1 VGAAPAG
8 GAAISAAAD
17 RRWPAPTPGPILD
30 AVLRTLELRDFA
42 IVDALALELE
52 PGFNAL
58 TGETGAGKSI
68 LIDALSL
75 LTGGRAD
82 STLIRA
88 GRDAALVQG
97 LFEDAPFESA
107 SRRLS
112 RNGRHSARIDGE
124 VVTVS
129 ELVERSAELVAIFG
143 QHGAT
148 ELMRPGAQ
156 RRQLDRMLSAD
167 AADELQRYHQ
177 AFRRYREVT
186 AALSELREAARDRAR
201 RLDMLAFQIGE
212 IEAAELTP
220 GEETRLEA
228 EVERLRHAERI
239 ALSASHAF
247 SALADAEPNA
257 VERAA
262 EGLRELRTAARHDA
276 RLEALVTDLEQAA
289 TALQAVADEVGSF
302 LSDFQADP
310 ARLDVAQGRLAAI
323 ETLRRKYGASVADVL
338 DFRDGAS
345 RERER
350 LEHVEADTR
359 ALEQEAAHLREQLE
373 ASAGTLTAARQRAAD
388 ELGSELLPLLAEL
401 GMDRARFEVELETTE
416 ELGPHGR
423 DGVRFRFVA
432 HPGEPPAP
440 LSDVASGGELSRVML
455 ALNLV
460 TGNELPVLAF
470 DEIDAGI
477 GGRTARAVG
486 ALLKRLSE
494 RHQVLVVTHLP
505 QVAAFADA
513 QYAVTKEELGGR
525 TVTRVARL
533 DRPSR
538 LEELARMLSGRVTEA
553 SLHHAEELLEQ
564 ADAAPQGPAGVP
576 AELGGTR
583 SGRKRS

>member
-1 VGAAPAG
+1 M
-8 GAAISAAAD
+8 
-17 RRWPAPTPGPILD
+17 
-30 AVLRTLELRDFA
+30 LRTLELRDFA

-82 STLIRA
+82 SALIRA
-88 GRDAALVQG
+88 ERDAALVLG

-148 ELMRPGAQ
+148 ELMRSGAQ
-156 RRQLDRMLSAD
+156 RRQLDRMLGPD

-186 AALSELREAARDRAR
+186 AGLSELREAARDRAR

-212 IEAAELTP
+212 IDAAELTP

-276 RLEALVTDLEQAA
+276 RLEALVADLEQAA

-310 ARLDVAQGRLAAI
+310 ARLDAAQGRLAAI
-323 ETLRRKYGASVADVL
+323 EALRRKYGASVADVL
-338 DFRDGAS
+338 DFRDGAAH
-345 RERER
+345 ERER

-359 ALEQEAAHLREQLE
+359 ALEQEAAQLRERLA

-388 ELGSELLPLLAEL
+388 ELSSELLPLLAEL

-416 ELGPHGR
+416 ESRAARARWGALPIRGAPRRAARAAVRGSVGRRAVARDARAQPGHRQRAAGARLRRDRRRHRRAHRAGRRRPAQASVPTAPGARRHPPPPGGRFRRRPVRGHQGGAGRPHGHAGRPPGPPVTARGAGADALRSR
-423 DGVRFRFVA
+423 DGGVCCTTPRSSSSRPTL
-432 HPGEPPAP
+432 HRSEPGE
-440 LSDVASGGELSRVML
+440 
-455 ALNLV
+455 
-460 TGNELPVLAF
+460 
-470 DEIDAGI
+470 
-477 GGRTARAVG
+477 
-486 ALLKRLSE
+486 
-494 RHQVLVVTHLP
+494 
-505 QVAAFADA
+505 
-513 QYAVTKEELGGR
+513 
-525 TVTRVARL
+525 
-533 DRPSR
+533 
-538 LEELARMLSGRVTEA
+538 
-553 SLHHAEELLEQ
+553 
-564 ADAAPQGPAGVP
+564 VP
-576 AELGGTR
+576 AESGGTR
-583 SGRKRS
+583 SGRTRS